1 MSLAPT
7 VISRKVNHM
16 NWFGL
21 IVAGLQVCAAIESA
35 YSKDWQRMLIYI
47 GFAVGSAAVA
57 WK

>member
-1 MSLAPT
+1 MDA